1 MPFRAARQRAQFRI
15 QGQLLFT
22 YGATGDVPVPADYN
36 GDGKD
41 DIAVWRPSTGQW
53 RIAGQLLFVYGQNG
67 DLPVPADYKG
77 AGKANLAVYRPSTN
91 QFRVAGVTLFTYGA
105 AGDYPLVLPPAI
117 RLAFFP

>member
-1 MPFRAARQRAQFRI
+1 
-15 QGQLLFT
+15 
-22 YGATGDVPVPADYN
+22 VPADYN